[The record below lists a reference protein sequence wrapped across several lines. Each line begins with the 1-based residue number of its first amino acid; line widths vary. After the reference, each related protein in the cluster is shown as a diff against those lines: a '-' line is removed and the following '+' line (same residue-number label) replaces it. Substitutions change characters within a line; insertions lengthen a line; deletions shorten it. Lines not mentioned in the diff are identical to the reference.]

1 MPLPGF
7 HPAVATWFERTFG
20 EPTPPQVEGWPAIR
34 EGKHTLIASPT
45 GSGKTLAAFL
55 CAIDD
60 LVQRGLSEGLADRV
74 SVLYISPLKA
84 LSNDIDKNL
93 QAPLEGIR
101 GTLEELGHGDVD
113 IRTAVRTGDTPSH
126 VRTKMVKKPPHI
138 FVTTP
143 ESLYIL
149 LTSEG
154 GRRMLSDVRTV
165 IVDEIHAVVTNKRGC
180 PPRAVARA
188 ARGVGRPRHHPDR
201 ALRNA
206 KSDRRRGP
214 LPGWR
219 PRGERRR
226 RTPLRT
232 AGSSMSGISARWTLP
247 SSSLVLLSKP

>member
-1 MPLPGF
+1 MPLSGF

-60 LVQRGLSEGLADRV
+60 LVQRGLSEGLEDRV

-101 GTLEELGHGDVD
+101 ATLEELGYGDVD
-113 IRTAVRTGDTPSH
+113 IRTAVRTGDTPSYM
-126 VRTKMVKKPPHI
+126 RTKMVKKPPHI

-149 LTSEG
+149 LTSKG

-165 IVDEIHAVVTNKRGC
+165 IVDEIHAVVTNK
-180 PPRAVARA
+180 PRSR
-188 ARGVGRPRHHPDR
+188 
-201 ALRNA
+201 
-206 KSDRRRGP
+206 
-214 LPGWR
+214 W
-219 PRGERRR
+219 
-226 RTPLRT
+226 
-232 AGSSMSGISARWTLP
+232 SARR
-247 SSSLVLLSKP
+247 